1 MGEPTLSEDKAL
13 DLMEQCLVQGL
24 KEWAV
29 VTDLKARVTA
39 LEQHLEEVSDAYV
52 ELAHPEGRVALLEKS
67 LEQMCQEN
75 RGNGP

>member
-1 MGEPTLSEDKAL
+1 MSEPTLAEDKAL

-29 VTDLKARVTA
+29 VTDLKSRVTA
-39 LEQHLEEVSDAYV
+39 LE
-52 ELAHPEGRVALLEKS
+52 RS
-67 LEQMCQEN
+67 LEQMYQEN